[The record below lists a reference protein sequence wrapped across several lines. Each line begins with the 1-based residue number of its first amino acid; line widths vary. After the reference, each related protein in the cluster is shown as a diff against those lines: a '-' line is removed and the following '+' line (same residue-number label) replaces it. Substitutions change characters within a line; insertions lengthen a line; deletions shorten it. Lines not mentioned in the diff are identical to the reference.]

1 MPVLIPSR
9 TTVNNKDA
17 QFFKAMGARMAS
29 ARKAQHRTQQQVAD
43 QLGIAQ
49 QTLAHYEVG
58 RLRPPASLLPPMAES
73 LGLTL
78 EELLGHEAKSS
89 AGKHGPTPKL
99 QKQFER
105 ISQLPRTTQRV
116 VMNMLDGVLAQ
127 AGH

>member
-1 MPVLIPSR
+1 MAVLIPNR
-9 TTVNNKDA
+9 TTVNSKDEA
-17 QFFKAMGARMAS
+17 FFKAMGSRLAS
-29 ARKAQHRTQQQVAD
+29 ARKAQHRTQQQIAD

-58 RLRPPASLLPPMAES
+58 RLRPPASLLPPLAQV

-78 EELLGHEAKSS
+78 DELLGQEFSHGH
-89 AGKHGPTPKL
+89 GKRGPAPKL

-105 ISQLPRTTQRV
+105 VSQLPRATQKV
-116 VMNMLDGVLAQ
+116 VMTMLDGLLAQ

>member
-1 MPVLIPSR
+1 MAVLIPSR
-9 TTVNNKDA
+9 TTVNSKDA

-43 QLGIAQ
+43 QLGVAQ

-58 RLRPPASLLPPMAES
+58 RLRPPASLLPPLAEL

-78 EELLGHEAKSS
+78 EELMGHEVRLGI
-89 AGKHGPTPKL
+89 GKPGPTPKL

-105 ISQLPRTTQRV
+105 ISQLPRATQKV